1 MSTSRE
7 PFPGKYA
14 VTAISISS
22 VLLYF
27 LILVLGVVLLAFS
40 PLGRVMMN
48 TYSIQHIEFFFLFF
62 RIPLTLNMFI
72 PTVLALSVYVVCF
85 AVAFIENGGYVN
97 SLRQLKIR
105 SNRIPNCLL
114 IMPLVTSTLLL
125 IVYFIIWVQDIFA
138 IPTGNVGI
146 SQPFILFAALTTSPI
161 SQELGFRITTIGLIV
176 AIRSVFFR
184 RVQGSRARHLADS
197 FWSPDL
203 AKTEAGLDSVASV
216 GLRRGIHWS
225 EWIMLGFTSV
235 VFGFAHITTG
245 STWEIGKV
253 TTAAI
258 AGFVMGLAF
267 LIYGAH
273 AAILI
278 HWFFN
283 YYTQVSWIGTLAY
296 DQSSPTY
303 LIYSALNNIIGGWAD
318 LVGLLG
324 FVLIAWYFLWS
335 RQRSGGPARTDQPSL

>member
-1 MSTSRE
+1 MSASRE

-14 VTAISISS
+14 LTAISIPS

-27 LILVLGVVLLAFS
+27 LTLVLGVVLLAFS
-40 PLGRVMMN
+40 PFGRDMMN
-48 TYSIQHIEFFFLFF
+48 TYSIQHVEFFFLFF

-72 PTVLALSVYVVCF
+72 PTVLALSAYVACF
-85 AVAFIENGGYVN
+85 VVALLGNGRYVS
-97 SLRQLKIR
+97 SLRQLRIR
-105 SNRIPNCLL
+105 TNRIPNWLL

-125 IVYFIIWVQDIFA
+125 IVYFIIWVQDIFG

-146 SQPFILFAALTTSPI
+146 SQPYILFAALTTSPI
-161 SQELGFRITTIGLIV
+161 SQELGFRITTLGLIV
-176 AIRSVFFR
+176 AIRSVFLW
-184 RVQGSRARHLADS
+184 RVQGSCGTRLAYS
-197 FWSPDL
+197 FLSPDL
-203 AKTEAGLDSVASV
+203 AKTNAGLDSVASV

-235 VFGFAHITTG
+235 VFGFAHVTAG

-253 TTAAI
+253 TTAAF

-267 LIYGAH
+267 LTYGAH
-273 AAILI
+273 APILV

-283 YYTQVSWIGTLAY
+283 YYTQVSSIGTLVF
-296 DQSSPTY
+296 DSSSQAFQ
-303 LIYSALNNIIGGWAD
+303 LLVVLNNLITIWAD

-324 FVLIAWYFLWS
+324 LVILAWLLLWS
-335 RQRSGGPARTDQPSL
+335 RKQSDGQPSANSSSL

>member
-1 MSTSRE
+1 MSKSRE
-7 PFPGKYA
+7 LFPGKYA
-14 VTAISISS
+14 VAAISIPSI
-22 VLLYF
+22 LLYF
-27 LILVLGVVLLAFS
+27 LTLILGVVLLTS
-40 PLGRVMMN
+40 SQLSKDMMN

-184 RVQGSRARHLADS
+184 RVQGSRGRRLADS

-253 TTAAI
+253 TTATI

-283 YYTQVSWIGTLAY
+283 YYTQVSSIGTLVF
-296 DQSSPTY
+296 DPSSQGY
-303 LIYSALNNIIGGWAD
+303 QFLVVLNNLISIWAD

-324 FVLIAWYFLWS
+324 FVLLSWLLLWS
-335 RQRSGGPARTDQPSL
+335 RKPSDG